1 MRAKPGRLAA
11 CAPSSG
17 SLEMLLRALVIA
29 LAACGVA
36 AAAPAADDVALPL
49 AGVEPLGEERAAQ
62 LLGETVA
69 LLQLAT

>member
-1 MRAKPGRLAA
+1 
-11 CAPSSG
+11 
-17 SLEMLLRALVIA
+17 MLLRALVIA

-36 AAAPAADDVALPL
+36 AAAPAADGVALPL